1 MWKKLWMTL
10 KWVSLVV
17 GIEVYF
23 EHDGDDEHDGDHG
36 DDDVDYDYDD

>member
-23 EHDGDDEHDGDHG
+23 EHDGDDDHGEDGD
-36 DDDVDYDYDD
+36 DNDYDD